1 LELPVSD
8 QENVTYCATHPNV
21 ETYLRCGR
29 CDTPICPKCLVQTPV
44 GARCRQ
50 CAHVQKLPLFS
61 VSPTYY
67 ARAVGAA
74 LGLALAAAAV
84 YAMIL
89 ITVPI
94 TSFLALMGIGYLIGE
109 GVSRSV
115 NRKRGRA
122 LQAIAGLSV
131 LLGFVLSGS
140 VLGLLFAGELVFV
153 LPRVNIYALIGLAI
167 GVLLATSRLK

>member
-1 LELPVSD
+1 MELPVSD

-50 CAHVQKLPLFS
+50 CAHLQKLPLFS

-67 ARAVGAA
+67 ARAAGAG

-84 YAMIL
+84 YAMIV

-94 TSFLALMGIGYLIGE
+94 TSFLALMGIGYLVGE

-115 NRKRGRA
+115 NRKRSRA
-122 LQAIAGLSV
+122 LQVIAGLSV

-140 VLGLLFAGELVFV
+140 VLGLLFAGELIFV
-153 LPRVNIYALIGLAI
+153 LPRVNIYTLIGLAI
-167 GVLLATSRLK
+167 GVLLAVNRLK